1 MNLLV
6 FGWREAFYVSYG
18 RNNNQKSIINL
29 VIISE
34 LLYQALTLLLIITWH
49 PLPRA
54 HIIIDFIHYFMV
66 IVRLGNI
73 GFHILSDCNE

>member
-34 LLYQALTLLLIITWH
+34 LLYQALTLLLIITCH

-54 HIIIDFIHYFMV
+54 HIIIDFIHYSV
-66 IVRLGNI
+66 
-73 GFHILSDCNE
+73 SDCKAWEYRISYIIWL